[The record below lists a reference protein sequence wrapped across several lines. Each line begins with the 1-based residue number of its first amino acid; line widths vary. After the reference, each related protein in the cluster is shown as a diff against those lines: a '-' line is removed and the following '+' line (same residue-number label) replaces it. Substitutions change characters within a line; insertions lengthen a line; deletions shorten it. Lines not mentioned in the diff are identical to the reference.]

1 MLTNKKIFI
10 VSFSLI
16 FLASCGGGSD
26 TAISSPGELSQVAA
40 PTATTTTATVG
51 GSVLTGSCPSG
62 TNVSTDSSI
71 AGNTVCAISGVVKDD
86 LSLTNDVIWRLLG
99 KVEIGADVGGDGSKA
114 GGDAAVLTIPAG
126 VTIVAK
132 TTDDYIVVQRGS
144 RMEALGTASK
154 PIVFTHS
161 SVLDGSISNAATARG
176 LWGGVVILGLSLIH
190 I

>member
-26 TAISSPGELSQVAA
+26 TSIASPGELSQVEA
-40 PTATTTTATVG
+40 PTASATTVAVG
-51 GSVLTGSCPSG
+51 GSVLTGSCPAG
-62 TNVSTDSSI
+62 TNVSTDSPI
-71 AGNTVCAISGVVKDD
+71 AGNTVCAISGAVTDD

-114 GGDAAVLTIPAG
+114 GGDAAILTIPAG
-126 VTIVAK
+126 VTVVAK

-144 RMEALGTASK
+144 KMEALGTASQ

-161 SVLDGSISNAATARG
+161 SVLDGSISN
-176 LWGGVVILGLSLIH
+176 LSLIH